1 MYRIGVLGAGTW
13 GAALARLLAK
23 KGEHVTVWSSDP
35 QKAETLSATRAYP
48 NLPQMRIP
56 DNVAFTGDIGLACRG
71 ADVIVFAV
79 SSVYMR
85 STAQLARP
93 CVDKGQ
99 LLVSVAKGIEAD
111 TLMTMTDILESE
123 LGGKERIIAL
133 SGPTHA
139 EEVAV
144 DLPTMIVSAC
154 ADENNAAVIQE
165 LFSTDSM
172 RVYTN
177 RDIPGVELSGA
188 LKNIMALA
196 AGISDGLGYGDNAKA
211 ALITRGI
218 AEISRL
224 GEAMGCNPQ
233 TFAGLAGIG
242 DLVVT
247 ATSRHSR
254 NHRAGFLIG
263 QGASAKD
270 AIAEVG
276 MVVEGLN
283 ALDGALRLSRKY
295 GVEMPIVDAI
305 SEIVNHHA
313 EPRKIV
319 SSLMLRQKKSEFEP
333 AES

>member
-1 MYRIGVLGAGTW
+1 MDQIGVLGAGTW
-13 GAALARLLAK
+13 GIALARLLAN
-23 KGEHVTVWSSDP
+23 KGEQVTVWSSDP
-35 QKAETLSATRAYP
+35 QKAKNLSETRAYP
-48 NLPQMRIP
+48 KLPQTRMP
-56 DNVAFTGDIGLACRG
+56 DSITFTGDVRQACCG

-85 STAQLARP
+85 STARLARP
-93 CVDKGQ
+93 YVDKDQ
-99 LLVSVAKGIEAD
+99 LIVSVAKGIEAV

-123 LGGKERIIAL
+123 LGGKDRIIAL

-139 EEVAV
+139 EEVAI

-154 ADENNAAVIQE
+154 TDEKNAAVIQE
-165 LFSTDSM
+165 LFSTESM

-177 RDIPGVELSGA
+177 RDILGVELSGA

-196 AGISDGLGYGDNAKA
+196 AGISEGLGYGDNAKA
-211 ALITRGI
+211 ALITRGM

-224 GEAMGCNPQ
+224 GEAMGCDPQ
-233 TFAGLAGIG
+233 TFSGLAGIG

-254 NHRAGFLIG
+254 NNRAGSLIG
-263 QGASAKD
+263 KGASASE

-283 ALDGALRLSRKY
+283 ALDGALLLSRKY
-295 GVEMPIVDAI
+295 GVEMPIVDAVN
-305 SEIVNHHA
+305 EIVNHHA
-313 EPRKIV
+313 DPREIV
-319 SSLMLRQKKSEFEP
+319 CSLMLRQRKSEF
-333 AES
+333 SMK

>member
-1 MYRIGVLGAGTW
+1 MNRIGVLGAGTW
-13 GAALARLLAK
+13 GIALARLLAN
-23 KGEHVTVWSSDP
+23 KGEQVTVWSSDP
-35 QKAETLSATRAYP
+35 QKAEKLSETRTYP
-48 NLPQMRIP
+48 KLPQMRMPESI
-56 DNVAFTGDIGLACRG
+56 AFTSGIDKACRG
-71 ADVIVFAV
+71 ADVLVFAV

-85 STAQLARP
+85 PTARLAKP
-93 CVDKGQ
+93 YVDKEQ
-99 LLVSVAKGIEAD
+99 LIVSVAKGIEAV

-123 LGGKERIIAL
+123 LGGKNRIVAL

-139 EEVAV
+139 EEVAI

-154 ADENNAAVIQE
+154 TDENNAAVIQE
-165 LFSTDSM
+165 LFSTEFM

-177 RDIPGVELSGA
+177 RDILGVELSGA

-196 AGISDGLGYGDNAKA
+196 AGISEGLGYGDNAKA

-224 GEAMGCNPQ
+224 GEAMGCDPQ
-233 TFAGLAGIG
+233 TFSGLAGIG

-254 NHRAGFLIG
+254 NNRAGFLIG
-263 QGASAKD
+263 KGASASE

-283 ALDGALRLSRKY
+283 ALDGALLLSRKY
-295 GVEMPIVDAI
+295 GVEMPIVDAVN
-305 SEIVNHHA
+305 EIVNHHA
-313 EPRKIV
+313 DPREIV
-319 SSLMLRQKKSEFEP
+319 CSLMLRQRKGEFDTVVN
-333 AES
+333 